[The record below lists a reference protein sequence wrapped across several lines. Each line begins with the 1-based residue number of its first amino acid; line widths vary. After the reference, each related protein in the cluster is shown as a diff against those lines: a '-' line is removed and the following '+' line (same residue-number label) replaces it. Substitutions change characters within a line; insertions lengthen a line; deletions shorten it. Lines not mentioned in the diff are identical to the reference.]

1 MGKGLP
7 RAVQTLTRGRLN
19 GIVTILGV
27 LDQALFLIVDITG
40 ALEKNGDVAMM
51 SLGRVKAL
59 LGDRSRW
66 LC

>member
-7 RAVQTLTRGRLN
+7 RAVQALTRGRLN

-27 LDQALFLIVDITG
+27 LDHVLLLLVDITG

-51 SLGRVKAL
+51 SLGRVEAL

-66 LC
+66 PC